1 MNKQIIFILSFFL
14 MVSFSAGV
22 FVQCLTPDQV
32 SLSAEDV
39 NFWQGLWSGC
49 KSDILT
55 VLLSLVF
62 SMSFYT
68 VPFVVI
74 LIAGQVFT
82 LGFSAAYL
90 LAVHPQGLAIVIAIL
105 LPRCLI
111 KLPAYISLVIL
122 SVTSA
127 KSHHKQSRHNLPM
140 QLYAICTGVLMLSSL
155 LEAVLHLLIVSP

>member
-22 FVQCLTPDQV
+22 FVQLLTSDQV
-32 SLSAEDV
+32 SLSAEDI

-49 KSDILT
+49 KSDTLT
-55 VLLSLVF
+55 TLLSLFF
-62 SMSFYT
+62 SMSVYT

-74 LIAGQVFT
+74 LIVGQVFT

-90 LAVHPQGLAIVIAIL
+90 LAVHPQGLPIVIAVL

-111 KLPAYISLVIL
+111 KLPAYIALVLLSLA
-122 SVTSA
+122 SA
-127 KSHHKQSRHNLPM
+127 KSHRKQSRQNLPW
-140 QLYAICTGVLMLSSL
+140 QLYVICAGVLMLSSL
-155 LEAVLHLLIVSP
+155 LEALLHLLIVSP